1 MTERGMP
8 KMPSRSGNGVESG
21 PQNMQRQPM
30 NVGENGALKI
40 HTVMLRKNENGK
52 QLNGIVFLNG

>member
-1 MTERGMP
+1 MP